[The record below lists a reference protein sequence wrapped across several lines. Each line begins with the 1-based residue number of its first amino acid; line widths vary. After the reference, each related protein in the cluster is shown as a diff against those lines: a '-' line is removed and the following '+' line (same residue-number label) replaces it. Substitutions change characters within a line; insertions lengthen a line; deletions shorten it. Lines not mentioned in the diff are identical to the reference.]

1 MQKCSDGD
9 EHFSEH
15 FFQLWNEI
23 ANTQK
28 IAGWYKVYIRGI
40 SKPNKKP
47 KMRAVRNGLRLVLT
61 AYENFFLCFFVFVV
75 CRFCTSKQS
84 FGYVFL
90 NLARCVFVKVFVR
103 D

>member
-1 MQKCSDGD
+1 MRDLAINPRKG
-9 EHFSEH
+9 
-15 FFQLWNEI
+15 
-23 ANTQK
+23 
-28 IAGWYKVYIRGI
+28 R
-40 SKPNKKP
+40 KKG
-47 KMRAVRNGLRLVLT
+47 KAVRINLRSVLT

-90 NLARCVFVKVFVR
+90 DLARCVFVEVFVR